1 METLAQAIARWNS
14 NDFTHISRVYADHFE
29 QPDFIASLIAVCDSE
44 THQVGATWLFKHALD
59 QGDLVPEA
67 IDPDLLTQFC
77 TTLNNLIRWAAQLH
91 ALQILSVV
99 SIPHSSCGCV
109 ESFARTCMTSKK
121 TFVRAWSYTALYHA
135 TRHDPKKH
143 EKSVELLERTLNDDT
158 APASVKARIRNT
170 LKSR

>member
-1 METLAQAIARWNS
+1 MESLAQAIARWDS

-29 QPDFIASLIAVCDSE
+29 QPGFIASLIALCDSE
-44 THQVGATWLFKHALD
+44 THQDGATWLFKHALD

-77 TTLNNLIRWAAQLH
+77 TTLNNLIRWSAQLH
-91 ALQILSVV
+91 ALQILSVAP
-99 SIPHSSCGCV
+99 IPRSCCDSV

-135 TRHDPKKH
+135 TRPDPTKH
-143 EKSVELLERTLNDDT
+143 AKTVKLLNDTLNDDT